1 MNAVTPKFGPKVGAR
16 SARAAASAGTT
27 TSMRWAAL
35 AEAGKVVAMLAGVD
49 GETQDREVRS
59 FPVLIRDAEPWR
71 RTLAENGCADL
82 AAIMEPGIAALLA
95 IHARGADC
103 RPAAHALWQEFTAAR
118 RAMLALLPPSG
129 ELGPKRSA

>member
-1 MNAVTPKFGPKVGAR
+1 
-16 SARAAASAGTT
+16 
-27 TSMRWAAL
+27 
-35 AEAGKVVAMLAGVD
+35 MLAGVD
-49 GETQDREVRS
+49 SEEQDREVRS
-59 FPVLIRDAEPWR
+59 FPVLIRDADPWR

-82 AAIMEPGIAALLA
+82 TAIMEPGISALLA

-129 ELGPKRSA
+129 GMGPKRSA

>member
-1 MNAVTPKFGPKVGAR
+1 MNAVTPKFGP
-16 SARAAASAGTT
+16 RAPRTAPPAGNTAGK
-27 TSMRWAAL
+27 RWAAL

-49 GETQDREVRS
+49 SEEQDREVRS
-59 FPVLIRDAEPWR
+59 FPVLIRDADPWR

-82 AAIMEPGIAALLA
+82 TAIMEPGISALLA

-129 ELGPKRSA
+129 GMGPKRSA

>member
-1 MNAVTPKFGPKVGAR
+1 MNAVTPKFGPRAVR
-16 SARAAASAGTT
+16 PAAAAGTG
-27 TSMRWAAL
+27 TSLRWAAL

-49 GETQDREVRS
+49 GEEQDREVRS

-82 AAIMEPGIAALLA
+82 TAIMEPGISALLA

-103 RPAAHALWQEFTAAR
+103 RPAAYALWQEFTASR

-129 ELGPKRSA
+129 GMGPKRSA